1 MRKYLQVRL
10 YELSYYVEILISII
24 LLVSLLILTG
34 HLALMLTGIFSIKS
48 GLDTYLQ
55 NFSIRR

>member
-34 HLALMLTGIFSIKS
+34 HLALMLTGFSQLRVVWTPTCRI
-48 GLDTYLQ
+48 
-55 NFSIRR
+55 FSIRR